1 MSYIMT
7 NRDKERISTLLTEI
21 EDKDINFKYFLTID
35 YYFKMTDDIRVLE
48 DNKHLRLLLRR
59 SFKRPIR
66 FFFTTE
72 KHLGNDL
79 SPAFLGFHRHLLMED
94 IDDWNVSRPRR
105 KEYKMDLIEKTIR
118 RHHHSTPN
126 GKLGLVIK
134 PIESIESLMSYMTKQ
149 IDYPSLNIDK
159 TKIIDVVNSDIGKN
173 HYSVRGK
180 KRCDLLHH
188 KELVTA

>member
-21 EDKDINFKYFLTID
+21 EDNDINFKYFITID

-59 SFKRPIR
+59 NFKRPIR

-72 KHLGNDL
+72 KHLGND
-79 SPAFLGFHRHLLMED
+79 
-94 IDDWNVSRPRR
+94 WNASRPRR
-105 KEYKMDLIEKTIR
+105 KEYKMDLIEKIIR

-126 GKLGLVIK
+126 GRLGLVIK
-134 PIESIESLMSYMTKQ
+134 PVESIEPLMSYMTKQ

-159 TKIIDVVNSDIGKN
+159 TKIIDPMNSDIGKD

-180 KRCDLLHH
+180 KRCDQLQNL
-188 KELVTA
+188 ELVTA